1 MDPPRPSLSWNEVVE
16 MASLAEFDL
25 LRDSRS
31 DIRQE
36 PWAKQKNREAMN
48 IFFDMKRA
56 REEIERLN
64 VEIPRLL
71 TYMYDE
77 HVDYHLAVSR
87 LLFVDPAL
95 AHELSSRW
103 IVLDRMHTG
112 VAARLRQTARL
123 PGFSGTVTSG
133 RRVARQQHNGAVPP
147 PSWAR
152 YSAGDDDMGANAVRE
167 DGILTVGSLSE
178 EESDALVSFVDDLG
192 IRPA

>member
-1 MDPPRPSLSWNEVVE
+1 MEPPRPCLSWQEVVE

-36 PWAKQKNREAMN
+36 AWAKPKNREAMN
-48 IFFDMKRA
+48 LLFDIKRA
-56 REEIERLN
+56 HEEIERLN

-87 LLFVDPAL
+87 LMFIDPAL
-95 AHELSSRW
+95 AHELSLRW
-103 IVLDRMHTG
+103 TVSDHSHAVI
-112 VAARLRQTARL
+112 ASRLRQTARL
-123 PGFSGTVTSG
+123 PGFSGSVTSG
-133 RRVARQQHNGAVPP
+133 QRIGRQPGGREVPP

-152 YSAGDDDMGANAVRE
+152 YSSMDDDAGDDGEVD
-167 DGILTVGSLSE
+167 DGTLTVESLSQQD
-178 EESDALVSFVDDLG
+178 SDALVSFVDDLG
-192 IRPA
+192 LRAM